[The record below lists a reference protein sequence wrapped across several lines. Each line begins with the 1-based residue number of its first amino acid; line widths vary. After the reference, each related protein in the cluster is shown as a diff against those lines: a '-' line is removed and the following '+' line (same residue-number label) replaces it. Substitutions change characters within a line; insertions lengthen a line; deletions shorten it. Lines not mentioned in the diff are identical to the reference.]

1 MLNNMPNK
9 ARGTSKKMVENLC
22 SKSLKRTQNDDLSTV
37 RDKMPKESLLRL
49 TRRSLGRLVVE
60 KKLISNRET
69 VQLICLRMTGK

>member
-1 MLNNMPNK
+1 MAIKMLNNMPNK
-9 ARGTSKKMVENLC
+9 ARFTSKKMVENLC

-60 KKLISNRET
+60 KN
-69 VQLICLRMTGK
+69 